1 MEPLVAPQRIP
12 PRPPAPPAPP
22 TTDEGDPSG
31 RMPAGNN
38 SLRRTTAVIAAVIT
52 AIALLIALLDARTA
66 SAIRALFNS

>member
-1 MEPLVAPQRIP
+1 MEPLVAPERIP
-12 PRPPAPPAPP
+12 PGPPAPPAPP
-22 TTDEGDPSG
+22 TTNEGDKPG
-31 RMPAGNN
+31 GMPARGN

>member
-1 MEPLVAPQRIP
+1 MEPLVAPERIP

-22 TTDEGDPSG
+22 TTDEGDTSG
-31 RMPAGNN
+31 GMPAGNS

-52 AIALLIALLDARTA
+52 AIGLLIALLDSGSA